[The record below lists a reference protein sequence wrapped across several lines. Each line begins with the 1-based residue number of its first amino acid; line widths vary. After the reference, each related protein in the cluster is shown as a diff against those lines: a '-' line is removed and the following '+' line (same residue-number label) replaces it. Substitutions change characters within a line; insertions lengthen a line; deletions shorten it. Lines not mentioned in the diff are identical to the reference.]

1 MVPRLSFW
9 QRLRALYAFLASQEP
24 ARVQAFW
31 KALIGIAIAA
41 GVTVPDW
48 LEPRVSAII
57 AAVYVVLLFW
67 TASSTRKRV
76 VPSDN
81 VPSSLWSSTLR
92 AAPPRHAAQLGDDQ
106 TREQPPA

>member
-1 MVPRLSFW
+1 MVPKLTIW
-9 QRLRALYAFLASQEP
+9 QRLRTLYAFLASQEP

-31 KALIGIAIAA
+31 KALIGVALAA
-41 GVTVPDW
+41 GVTLPDW

-81 VPSSLWSSTLR
+81 VPQQMWSSTLR
-92 AAPPRHAAQLGDDQ
+92 Q
-106 TREQPPA
+106 TRDKDAA